1 MKVRKKQ
8 SKRTSTRMR
17 EGIKKK
23 AAAQHRKERKHAKK
37 DVTWKSNKKKDPG
50 IPANF
55 PYKNKILEAIEARR
69 QQELEEKDTKR
80 QMKLE
85 ARRLAAENGDE
96 MMDDDMEGDSDS
108 EGGNGLAALVE
119 SAQQAA
125 ADYHASGNKAME
137 PEEAQEV
144 VEYDIDFFADSE
156 NGEDGE
162 AATELDKSRKAYD
175 KIFKSVVDASDVIL
189 YVLDARD
196 PEGTRSRKVEEAVLQ
211 SQGKRLI
218 FILNKVDLIPPFVLE
233 QWMTFLKSSFPTIPL
248 RAAPGATN
256 ASSFNKKLTQS
267 GTASALLECLKTY
280 ANNSNFKRSI
290 VVGVIGY
297 PNVGKSSVINALTS
311 RRGGFSKACPVGNQ
325 AGVTT
330 SLREVKVDNKLK
342 ILDSPGICFPGENA
356 KKSKKEQE
364 AELALL
370 SALPPKYIVDPYPA
384 ILMMIKRLSKSE
396 EMTQAFKQ
404 LYELPPIPAHDADA
418 FTKQFLIHV
427 ARKRGRIGKGG
438 IPNLNSAGLSVLN
451 DWRDGKILAWVLPN
465 SSKDSSKVTKSTTS
479 VSGPGSKRSS
489 QKVEQTDIV
498 GEWSKEFDLDGLFA
512 SLDNTIA
519 NGDQDMK

>member
-55 PYKNKILEAIEARR
+55 PYKNKILEAIEVRR
-69 QQELEEKDTKR
+69 QQDLEEKEIKKQNR
-80 QMKLE
+80 LE
-85 ARRLAAENGDE
+85 AKRRAAENGE
-96 MMDDDMEGDSDS
+96 ELMDDDSDDDSD
-108 EGGNGLAALVE
+108 GGNGLTALVE

-125 ADYHASGNKAME
+125 AEYEGSVSAPDAND
-137 PEEAQEV
+137 EEDQEV
-144 VEYDIDFFADSE
+144 VEYDIDFFADS
-156 NGEDGE
+156 DS
-162 AATELDKSRKAYD
+162 ADDASATSELDRSRKAYD
-175 KIFKSVVDASDVIL
+175 KIFKTVVDAADVIL

-211 SQGKRLI
+211 NPGKRLL

-256 ASSFNKKLTQS
+256 ASSFNRKLTQG
-267 GTASALLECLKTY
+267 GTANALIECLKTY
-280 ANNSNFKRSI
+280 ANNSKFKRSI

-311 RRGGFSKACPVGNQ
+311 RRGGSSKACPVGNQ

-342 ILDSPGICFPGENA
+342 ILDSPGICFPSENS
-356 KKSKKEQE
+356 KKSKKERD

-370 SALPPKYIVDPYPA
+370 SALPQKHIVDSYPA
-384 ILMMIKRLSKSE
+384 VLMMVKRLSKSD
-396 EMTQAFKQ
+396 EMTEAFKQ
-404 LYELPPIPAHDADA
+404 LYQLPPIPAPDADS

-438 IPNLNSAGLSVLN
+438 VPNLNSAGLSVLN

-465 SSKDSSKVTKSTTS
+465 SSKESSKSAATAAQPSASGSSKPLQNAEQAAI
-479 VSGPGSKRSS
+479 VS
-489 QKVEQTDIV
+489 
-498 GEWSKEFDLDGLFA
+498 EWSKEFDLDGLFA
-512 SLDNTIA
+512 SLDSAIA
-519 NGDQDMK
+519 SDRK

>member
-55 PYKNKILEAIEARR
+55 PYKNKILEAIEVRR
-69 QQELEEKDTKR
+69 QQDIEEKEIKKQNR
-80 QMKLE
+80 LE
-85 ARRLAAENGDE
+85 AKRRAAENGE
-96 MMDDDMEGDSDS
+96 ELMDDDMDDDSD
-108 EGGNGLAALVE
+108 GGNGLAALVE

-125 ADYHASGNKAME
+125 AEYEGSGQTVTAPNADD
-137 PEEAQEV
+137 EEVQEV
-144 VEYDIDFFADSE
+144 IEHDIDFFADSDIA
-156 NGEDGE
+156 DGE
-162 AATELDKSRKAYD
+162 SASSELDKSRKAYD
-175 KIFKSVVDASDVIL
+175 KIFKTVVDAADVVL

-211 SQGKRLI
+211 NPSKRLL

-233 QWMTFLKSSFPTIPL
+233 QWLTFLKSSFPTIPL

-256 ASSFNKKLTQS
+256 ASSFNRKLTQG
-267 GTASALLECLKTY
+267 GTASALLECLKKY

-311 RRGGFSKACPVGNQ
+311 RRGGSSKVCPVGNQ

-342 ILDSPGICFPGENA
+342 ILDSPGICFPGESS
-356 KKSKKEQE
+356 KKSKKERE
-364 AELALL
+364 AELTLL
-370 SALPPKYIVDPYPA
+370 SALPQKFIVDSYPA
-384 ILMMIKRLSKSE
+384 VLMMVKRLSKSE
-396 EMTQAFKQ
+396 EMTEAFKQ
-404 LYELPPIPAHDADA
+404 LYQLPSIPAPDADT

-465 SSKDSSKVTKSTTS
+465 SSKDSSNAAASKAQSSDST
-479 VSGPGSKRSS
+479 GSKPLPSA
-489 QKVEQTDIV
+489 EQTAIV
-498 GEWSKEFDLDGLFA
+498 SEWSKEFDLDGLFA
-512 SLDNTIA
+512 SLDSAIA
-519 NGDQDMK
+519 SDTK